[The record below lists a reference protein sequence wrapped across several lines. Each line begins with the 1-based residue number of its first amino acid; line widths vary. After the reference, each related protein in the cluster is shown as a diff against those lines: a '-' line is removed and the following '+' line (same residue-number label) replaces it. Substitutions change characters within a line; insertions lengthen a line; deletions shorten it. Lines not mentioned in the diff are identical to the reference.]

1 MAYYFL
7 TPEKDATVYSHP
19 NRIQMNTG
27 HDEILEIVKE
37 SGTSDSI
44 FYPSRIFVKFNDDEI
59 KSAIED
65 AVGNDTFRSTDE
77 STGAFN

>member
-19 NRIQMNTG
+19 NRVQMNTG

-37 SGTSDSI
+37 RGTSDSI
-44 FYPSRIFVKFNDDEI
+44 FYPSRIFVKFNDD
-59 KSAIED
+59 
-65 AVGNDTFRSTDE
+65 
-77 STGAFN
+77 